1 MFQVKDYAAELV
13 EPNLAPLSAILQPE
27 DELQFW
33 SGLATSSSCP
43 APLQQRAAAISSA
56 LASLGIKLGAL
67 HKQVDMLP
75 EEDMVDF
82 IEDAHQSLEALWE
95 IPLPAAP
102 GVMAVQLVSA
112 VTPVI
117 EHLYEGLSLKS
128 IQALDCMDH
137 NSLLYFDYG
146 CNT

>member
-1 MFQVKDYAAELV
+1 MQAFLVLLQVKDYAAELV

-33 SGLATSSSCP
+33 AGLAASSSCP

-56 LASLGIKLGAL
+56 LASLGIKLRAL

-82 IEDAHQSLEALWE
+82 IEDSHQSLEALWE

-102 GVMAVQLVSA
+102 GVMAVQLVSFI
-112 VTPVI
+112 TPVVTI
-117 EHLYEGLSLKS
+117 YPEIHHSTIPNLLS
-128 IQALDCMDH
+128 AWTTTAC
-137 NSLLYFDYG
+137 LL
-146 CNT
+146 